1 MRRIDRWLL
10 KAGIRDAKVRSGVAI
25 DLSDALDAAERI
37 QFHLSALLRTDPS
50 TTRGADRAL
59 THAVNIGVWA
69 FSELRYHV
77 TSLQRGWESKIENHI
92 ARLPRK
98 RRPAHRAA

>member
-1 MRRIDRWLL
+1 MLSML
-10 KAGIRDAKVRSGVAI
+10 PSG
-25 DLSDALDAAERI
+25 SNS
-37 QFHLSALLRTDPS
+37 LSALLRTDPS

-92 ARLPRK
+92 ARLPASGARLTVQPNK
-98 RRPAHRAA
+98 RLKLAARVDTE